1 MKSNTLIIKW
11 RIPLLLGLIFVFTEF
26 GGAINLGFISIRN
39 IAVIFM
45 ATYLICHRNINKNT
59 FLVSSVLI
67 YYYVF
72 VAFLGLFNDLY
83 SSAGINLIFA
93 RFIPTLVVLFFMTS
107 YVKKCIHYKRFIF
120 VLLFIIILDS
130 LATILQGINHPIG
143 WQIASIFQSADEL
156 DSSMDA
162 IMKRGAS
169 TTMGLSIAS
178 GFCGSVVGNGYMLG
192 SLGLLY
198 ITPYIFNPNFK
209 NLLVSLSCFLC
220 IFVAL
225 IFNQQRL
232 AFYVFTIISSCMFF
246 LFAYKKHSLTMLLL
260 VVVSAFMIYYYY
272 SQPLISD
279 YDFGRLENFEDEE
292 REMRQEIFWNDFFYK
307 NCLLGN
313 RSLYVTLYGSTPHNL
328 FIETILLGGII
339 GCIIMIVFLFKV
351 SYRVFNDFIKDN
363 IISFFLG
370 LPTISLILISLKH
383 SSGFHTG
390 TTICAYTLILL
401 ILSKFLTPQ
410 NNISNK
416 K

>member
-1 MKSNTLIIKW
+1 M
-11 RIPLLLGLIFVFTEF
+11 
-26 GGAINLGFISIRN
+26 
-39 IAVIFM
+39 
-45 ATYLICHRNINKNT
+45 
-59 FLVSSVLI
+59 
-67 YYYVF
+67 
-72 VAFLGLFNDLY
+72 
-83 SSAGINLIFA
+83 
-93 RFIPTLVVLFFMTS
+93 
-107 YVKKCIHYKRFIF
+107 
-120 VLLFIIILDS
+120 
-130 LATILQGINHPIG
+130 Q
-143 WQIASIFQSADEL
+143 
-156 DSSMDA
+156 
-162 IMKRGAS
+162 
-169 TTMGLSIAS
+169 
-178 GFCGSVVGNGYMLG
+178 
-192 SLGLLY
+192 
-198 ITPYIFNPNFK
+198 
-209 NLLVSLSCFLC
+209 
-220 IFVAL
+220 
-225 IFNQQRL
+225 
-232 AFYVFTIISSCMFF
+232 
-246 LFAYKKHSLTMLLL
+246 LL

-272 SQPLISD
+272 SQSLISD

-390 TTICAYTLILL
+390 TTICAYTLTLL